1 MGIAA
6 DLTIVVIAGVI
17 GAIVA
22 RLARQP
28 IILGYLLAGVFIG
41 PHLADTVTDSANLEL
56 LAEIGVT
63 LLLFGLGLELSFR
76 ELAPVRRVAL
86 IGTPLQVV
94 LSALVGLAFGR
105 ALGLEWIASIWLGA
119 LLSLSSTIVVIKTLQ
134 AQGRLGTLS
143 SRVML
148 GMLVVQDVAVIP
160 MMIVLP
166 RLSNLDAGLAALAMG
181 IAKAAAFLALMVL
194 VGGRVFPWIVER
206 VARSGSRELFLLVV
220 TGLALGVGYLTH
232 FAGLSAALGAFVAG
246 LVLSESEYSHQALA
260 DIIPLRD
267 VFSLVFFASV
277 GMLLDPAGLLE
288 QAPTVAATV
297 LVVGAGK
304 GMVFAGVTR
313 AFGYRNVIPLAAGL
327 GLFQVGEFSFV
338 LARVGLSSG
347 AIAPELYA
355 LVLNTAIVT
364 MALTPAVSGLTT
376 PIYGWMAK
384 RRDREPFQ
392 SVNLPRVGMRNHVII
407 AGAGRVG
414 SHVAGVLA
422 DRNLPFVI
430 VELDSRRLDQ
440 ARAAG
445 WPIVFGDGAQVPV
458 LHAAGI
464 EHASLVLVTVPAFT
478 VARGIVER
486 VRQMNPEVAVVARA
500 DGFHALDELREMG
513 VEEAIQPELEAG
525 LEMTRQ
531 ALVHLGLPS
540 QEILH
545 LTDEMRRERY
555 GKPALH
561 ASAPAL
567 MTRLAGAMRLL
578 DLKWITVAPDSALA
592 NRSIGEAHVRSRT
605 GASIV
610 GVARGERFTAS
621 PGPDTV
627 LEPGAMLAVVGRRES
642 VAAVEVLATGAETP
656 VPAPRGQGQ

>member
-1 MGIAA
+1 MNIAS
-6 DLTIVVIAGVI
+6 DLTVVVVAGVI
-17 GAIVA
+17 GAVLA
-22 RLARQP
+22 RLVRQP
-28 IILGYLLAGVFIG
+28 LILGYLLAGVFLG
-41 PHLADTVTDSANLEL
+41 PHLSNTVTDAANLEL

-63 LLLFGLGLELSFR
+63 LLLFGIGLELSFR
-76 ELAPVRRVAL
+76 DLAPVRRVAV
-86 IGTPLQVV
+86 IGTPIQVV
-94 LSALVGLAFGR
+94 LSALIGFAFGR
-105 ALGLEWIASIWLGA
+105 TLGLDWVACIWLGA

-134 AQGRLGTLS
+134 AQGRMGTLS

-166 RLSNLDAGLAALAMG
+166 RLSSLDTGLAAVTLS
-181 IAKAAAFLALMVL
+181 IVKASAFLVLMVL
-194 VGGRVFPWIVER
+194 VGGRVFPWVIER

-232 FAGLSAALGAFVAG
+232 FAGLSPALGAFVAG

-277 GMLLDPAGLLE
+277 GMLLDPAQLFD
-288 QAPTVAATV
+288 QARVVAALV
-297 LVVGAGK
+297 LAVGVGK
-304 GMVFAGVTR
+304 GLVFAGVTR

-347 AIAPELYA
+347 TVSPDLYA

-364 MALTPAVSGLTT
+364 MALTPVVSGLTT
-376 PIYGWMAK
+376 PIYGWMAT
-384 RRDREPFQ
+384 RRDRESFQ
-392 SVNLPRVGMRNHVII
+392 SINLPRVGMRDHVII
-407 AGAGRVG
+407 TGTGRVG
-414 SHVAGVLA
+414 AHVAGVLA
-422 DRNLPFVI
+422 ARHLPFVI
-430 VELDSRRLDQ
+430 IELDSRRLDQ

-445 WPIVFGDGAQVPV
+445 WPIVFGDAAQEPV

-464 EHASLVLVTVPAFT
+464 DHASLVLVTVPAFT

-486 VRQMNPEVAVVARA
+486 VRRMNPSVAIVARA
-500 DGFHALDELREMG
+500 DGFDALEELREMG

-545 LTDEMRRERY
+545 LTDRMRRERY
-555 GKPALH
+555 GKTALQD
-561 ASAPAL
+561 AGDSAL
-567 MTRLAGAMRLL
+567 MTRLGGAMRLL
-578 DLKWITVAPDSALA
+578 DFTWIEVQPGSGLA
-592 NRSIGEAHVRSRT
+592 NRTIGDAHVRSKT

-610 GVARGERFTAS
+610 GVAAGERFTAS
-621 PGPDTV
+621 PGPDT
-627 LEPGAMLAVVGRRES
+627 LIAEGALLAVVGRRES
-642 VAAVEVLATGAETP
+642 IAAVEALATDERA
-656 VPAPRGQGQ
+656 RS